1 MIFPLSSERNP
12 YMKKKILLFA
22 LIAICLS
29 IAAYGTLA
37 YFTYEDTATNVIV
50 VGNVRIALH
59 EWKLTDGGEKAPFE
73 GSVDVMPGVSVSKI
87 VEVEN
92 TGKNAAWI
100 RISVAKA
107 VELAAGRQGEV
118 DLSLIKLDLNTEYW
132 TEQDGYYYYNEAL
145 QPGQITKPLFTQI
158 SFDCSMGNLYQQ
170 SKATMTV
177 QAQAVKVAN
186 NGATVFEAAGWPEN

>member
-1 MIFPLSSERNP
+1 
-12 YMKKKILLFA
+12 MKKKILLFA

-59 EWKLTDGGEKAPFE
+59 EWKLTDGGEKIPFE
-73 GSVDVMPGVSVSKI
+73 GAMDVMPGVSVSKI

-92 TGKNAAWI
+92 VGRNAAWI
-100 RISVAKA
+100 RISVTKA
-107 VELAAGRQGEV
+107 IELAAGRQGEV

-132 TEQDGYYYYNEAL
+132 TELDGYYYYNEAL
-145 QPGQITKPLFTQI
+145 QPGQTTEPLFNQI

-177 QAQAVKVAN
+177 QAQAVQVAN
-186 NGATVFEAAGWPEN
+186 NGATVFEAAGWPVN